1 MTPEQ
6 KDLVQAS
13 FAKVVPIADQ
23 AAILF
28 YDELFN
34 QDPSLRSLFPDD
46 MTEQRRKLMATLA
59 TTVSHLRNWDAI
71 ASAVQALGQRHVAYG
86 VKSSDYD
93 TVGAALIATLEKGLG
108 DAFTTEVREAWI
120 ACYVAIS
127 AEMMGATA

>member
-59 TTVSHLRNWDAI
+59 TAVSHLRNWDAI
-71 ASAVQALGQRHVAYG
+71 ASAVQALDQRHVAYG
-86 VKSSDYD
+86 VKSSNYD

-108 DAFTTEVREAWI
+108 DAFTTEVRKAWI